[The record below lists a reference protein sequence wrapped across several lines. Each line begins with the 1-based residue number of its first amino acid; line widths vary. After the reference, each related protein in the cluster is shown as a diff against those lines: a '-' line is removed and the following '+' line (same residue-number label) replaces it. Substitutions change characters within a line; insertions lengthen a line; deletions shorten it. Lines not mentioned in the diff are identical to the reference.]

1 MKMLLA
7 LVLAFAPQFASAAT
21 LNGDNVTLTFNP
33 INFVRTGTVGAGV
46 DITQGNFLFDFNTG
60 VNGDGFDWSSLPD
73 AGALAGSTGMTLSS
87 LDFSGGAVLSGFQ
100 VAATV
105 LSGLTFS
112 FTDHTLSFFWTTD
125 PNSFP
130 GPGGII
136 SGTFLTKAANVPLP
150 AALPLA
156 LTGIGVLGAIARRKK
171 RAA

>member
-1 MKMLLA
+1 MKMLLP

-33 INFVRTGTVGAGV
+33 INVVRTGTVGAGV
-46 DITQGNFLFDFNTG
+46 DITQLNFLFDFNTG
-60 VNGDGFDWSSLPD
+60 VNGDGFDWSSLPF
-73 AGALAGSTGMTLSS
+73 AGFLAGSTGITFSS
-87 LDFSGGAVLSGFQ
+87 LDFSGGAVLSGFHL
-100 VAATV
+100 AATV
-105 LSGLTFS
+105 LSDLTIT

-125 PNSFP
+125 PTAHV
-130 GPGGII
+130 GPGEIL

>member
-33 INFVRTGTVGAGV
+33 INVVRTGTVGAGV
-46 DITQGNFLFDFNTG
+46 DITQLNFLFDFNTG